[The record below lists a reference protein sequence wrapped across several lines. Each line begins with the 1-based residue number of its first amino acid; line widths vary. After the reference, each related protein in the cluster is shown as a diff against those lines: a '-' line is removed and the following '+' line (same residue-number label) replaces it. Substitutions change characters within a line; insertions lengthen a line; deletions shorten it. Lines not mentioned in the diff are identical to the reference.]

1 MISDNKII
9 QQMAAI
15 LKAKG
20 IKDIIIS
27 PGSRN
32 APIINTFAGSGAF
45 NCLSVV
51 DERSAAFFALG
62 IALKTGNTV
71 AMACTSGTA
80 ALNYAPAIA
89 EAFYQKV
96 PLLILT
102 ADRQTEWTDQG
113 DGQTIRQRN
122 VFENYI
128 KKSFELPQNYQTAN
142 ELWHANRMVNEAVN
156 LCQAS
161 AKGPVHI
168 NLPFGEPLY
177 EQVNEELPNV
187 RIINTFSGETM
198 LSVDQKELFSGLI
211 NSSARVLLLCGQ
223 QSKNPK
229 LDDLLSEL
237 SKLPQI
243 ILFSETNSNLE
254 NKNGIVSIDKLLATL
269 TEKEEEDFAPELLIT
284 FGNAIV
290 SKRIKAFLRKLKPLN
305 HINVNP
311 DTYHPDTYQNLTHA
325 VFMEPES
332 FFEQIVP
339 GSKPCAS
346 NYQESWLEKRE
357 HAEGQHKKFIESCD
371 YCDLKVF
378 DAIFN
383 KIPLNSD
390 LHLANSSPVRY
401 GQLFRHRPGI
411 EHFSNRGTSG
421 IDGCTSTAVGTA
433 YAGKK
438 LTVLITG
445 DLSFYY
451 DSNGLWNSYLSEKLR
466 IIVINNG
473 GGNIFRIIPG
483 PDSTEHLEVF
493 YETKHLE
500 KTEGFAKTFG
510 LEYFHVCS
518 MEELEKNLSNFFDE
532 NLKKPALLEIF
543 THRKKSPEVLKNY
556 FSYLK
561 GE

>member
-1 MISDNKII
+1 MISDNKIT
-9 QQMAAI
+9 QQLAAI

-32 APIINTFAGSGAF
+32 APIINTFAGSGDF

-62 IALKTGNTV
+62 IALKTGKTV
-71 AMACTSGTA
+71 ALSCTSGTA

-96 PLLILT
+96 PLLIFT
-102 ADRQTEWTDQG
+102 ADRPVEWTDQA

-122 VFENYI
+122 VFKNYI
-128 KKSFELPQNYQTAN
+128 KKSFELPQSYQTTD
-142 ELWHANRMVNEAVN
+142 EIWHANRMINEAVN
-156 LCQAS
+156 LCQFPV
-161 AKGPVHI
+161 KGPVHI

-177 EQVNEELPNV
+177 EQENMALPEA
-187 RIINTFSGETM
+187 RIINTFSGEAM
-198 LSVDQKELFSGLI
+198 LTAEQKELFSGLI

-223 QSKNPK
+223 QNRNPK
-229 LDDLLSEL
+229 LDNLLSEL
-237 SKLPQI
+237 SKLPQS
-243 ILFSETNSNLE
+243 ILLSETNSNLE
-254 NKNGIVSIDKLLATL
+254 NRNGIVSIDKLLACID
-269 TEKEEEDFAPELLIT
+269 EKEESDFAPELLIT

-290 SKRIKAFLRKLKPLN
+290 SKRIKAFLRKHKPLN
-305 HINVNP
+305 HININP
-311 DTYHPDTYQNLTHA
+311 DTYHPDTYQNLTHS
-325 VFMEPES
+325 VFMEPGS
-332 FFEQIVP
+332 FFEQIIP
-339 GSKPCAS
+339 GLKPFVS
-346 NYQESWLEKRE
+346 NYQASWLEKRE
-357 HAEGQHKKFIESCD
+357 HAQQQHSKFIESCE
-371 YCDLKVF
+371 YGDLKVF
-378 DAIFN
+378 NEIFN
-383 KIPLNSD
+383 KMPVHSD

-401 GQLFRHRPGI
+401 GQLFRHRPEI

-451 DSNGLWNSYLSEKLR
+451 DSNGLWNSFLSENLR

-483 PDSTEHLEVF
+483 PDLTEHLEAF

-510 LEYFHVCS
+510 LEYFHACS
-518 MEELEKNLSNFFDE
+518 MKELEKNLTNFFDE
-532 NLKKPALLEIF
+532 NLKKPALLEIL
-543 THRKKSPEVLKNY
+543 THRKKSPEMLKNY
-556 FSYLK
+556 FSFLK
-561 GE
+561 G